1 MPKIHIPVIGY
12 RQGGRQMLVT
22 AMSPTDLVRMVR
34 KPEAWDPVK
43 TAQHGN
49 RPRDKAHLQGIVK
62 YLEEEQH
69 FVLGAAVLYLTSRE
83 AEFTPMPLD
92 GVSSDQDAAVVGTLT
107 VDIGAQFDIGDGQHR
122 IGAYENVVQHRDE
135 DDDPVMQRLR
145 NSGQPLIIVIEDDPR
160 RRAQDFADL
169 QRNVKAPTQSL
180 GQSMDRRQP
189 INRELNDL
197 FDKIPVLIDRVEYL
211 KDNPGKLS
219 AKLFSF
225 KTVRYVSG
233 LLLVGNTY
241 RSPSTM
247 DRSINNRFEVDAEGA
262 RQELIDFW
270 TALGELTPFADV
282 VDGSVKTTDL
292 RENTYLTSAGVL
304 YAIAMAIHQ
313 ITAAGIPVAD
323 SVRTLDSFNFVRTR
337 KIERITPEDTPFAG
351 NLVDADTGKLVAGR
365 TAWEGAAGVVR
376 THVIAKLEEQG
387 VIPTTTQ

>member
-1 MPKIHIPVIGY
+1 MPKIHIPAIGY
-12 RQGGRQMLVT
+12 QQGDRQMFVT

-62 YLEEEQH
+62 YLEEEKH
-69 FVLGAAVLYLTSRE
+69 FVLGAAVLYLTTRE
-83 AEFTPMPLD
+83 AEFTPAVLN
-92 GVSSDQDAAVVGTLT
+92 GVSSDQDAAPVGTLA
-107 VDIGAQFDIGDGQHR
+107 VDIGALFDIGDGQHR
-122 IGAYENVVQHRDE
+122 IGAYEHIVQNHDE
-135 DDDPVMQRLR
+135 DGDPVMDRLR
-145 NSGQPLIIVIEDDPR
+145 DSGQPLIIVVEDDPR

-197 FDKIPVLIDRVEYL
+197 FDKIPVLVDRVEYQ

-225 KTVRYVSG
+225 KTVRYASG
-233 LLLVGNTY
+233 LLLVGNGY

-247 DRSINNRFEVDAEGA
+247 DKAVNGLFEGPSADQA
-262 RQELIDFW
+262 RQDLTDFW
-270 TALGELTPFADV
+270 TALGELTHFSDV
-282 VDGSVKTTDL
+282 VDDSIKAYEL

-304 YAIAMAIHQ
+304 YSMAMAVNLLEQ
-313 ITAAGIPVAD
+313 DGIPVTEAVKALDTVNFQRTKKTAD
-323 SVRTLDSFNFVRTR
+323 
-337 KIERITPEDTPFAG
+337 ITTADTPFAG
-351 NLVDADTGKLVAGR
+351 NLIDPDSGKLVAGR
-365 TAWEGAAGVVR
+365 TAWESAALALQA
-376 THVIAKLEEQG
+376 HALETLGQNSE
-387 VIPTTTQ
+387 